1 MANLLDY
8 QIQLGFTEFLLRKFR
23 LRFETSQFLS
33 RWLNLPMTCKSQDLW
48 AVFAVMSMEEVEE
61 DGLKRGKKERIR
73 DEMESY

>member
-1 MANLLDY
+1 
-8 QIQLGFTEFLLRKFR
+8 
-23 LRFETSQFLS
+23 
-33 RWLNLPMTCKSQDLW
+33 MTCKSQDLW